1 MAFVDVHAAA
11 AAAPDRFRSLVVL
24 RAVSLHRERE
34 EELID
39 QTERGSDTFIP
50 FFFREAIC

>member
-1 MAFVDVHAAA
+1 MAFVDVHAA